1 MAKTINL
8 AEKYSKQ
15 VQERFYEDSYTQSS
29 FATDL
34 DAEFIGVKTVRVYE
48 VDVAPMN
55 DYARSG
61 TSRYGT
67 PKELNDNIYEFQM
80 KKDRSFTYTIDKGNQ
95 AEQMHIKEAGKTLRR
110 QMREVVTP
118 EIDAYRMQVWA
129 KEAGQHVGVAAPT
142 KTTIVEMLMDANV
155 ALDKKHVPKKNRTF
169 YIDISY
175 YKYLK
180 LASEWLGID
189 ALGKKSL
196 AQGVIGTFDGTPVK
210 ALATMPSDV
219 YFVLIY
225 KSAAISPM
233 KLKDYKIH
241 SDVPGISGNLVE
253 GRVMYDAFVKPTMAN
268 GIYVATA
275 TGKVCTTPTVAIA
288 SNVATLTAGSG
299 ETIKYTTDGSDPRF
313 SPTAAEYSSS
323 SKPNVATGET
333 IRAAA
338 VKADMFWSDV
348 AEATATA

>member
-34 DAEFIGVKTVRVYE
+34 DAEFVGVKTVRVYE

-55 DYARSG
+55 DYTRSG

-67 PKELNDNIYEFQM
+67 PKELNDNVYEFQM

-95 AEQMHIKEAGKTLRR
+95 AEQMNIKEAGKTLRR

-118 EIDAYRMQVWA
+118 EIDAYRMKVWA
-129 KEAGQHVGVAAPT
+129 EQAGQHVALTSAPS
-142 KTTIVEMLMDANV
+142 KTTIVEALMDANV

-169 YIDISY
+169 YIDINY

-189 ALGKKSL
+189 ALGQKSL
-196 AQGVIGTFDGTPVK
+196 AQGVIGTFDGVPVK
-210 ALATMPSDV
+210 ALATVPTDV
-219 YFVLIY
+219 YFMLIY
-225 KSAAISPM
+225 KNSAISPM

-268 GIYVATA
+268 GIYVACA
-275 TGKVCTTPTVAIA
+275 AGKVCTTPTISIS
-288 SNVATLTAGSG
+288 SNTITLTAGTG
-299 ETIKYTTDGSDPRF
+299 EAIKYTLDGSDPRF
-313 SPTAAEYSSS
+313 SETAATYSSDSKPTAAAGDT
-323 SKPNVATGET
+323 V
-333 IRAAA
+333 RAAA
-338 VKADMFWSDV
+338 TKTGMFWSDL
-348 AEATATA
+348 AEAKN

>member
-34 DAEFIGVKTVRVYE
+34 DAEFVGVKTVRVYE

-55 DYARSG
+55 DYTRSG

-67 PKELNDNIYEFQM
+67 PKELNDNVYEFQM

-95 AEQMHIKEAGKTLRR
+95 AEQMNIKEAGKTLRR

-118 EIDAYRMQVWA
+118 EIDAYRMKVWA
-129 KEAGQHVGVAAPT
+129 EQAGQHVALTAAPS
-142 KTTIVEMLMDANV
+142 KTTIVEALMDANV

-169 YIDISY
+169 YIDINY

-189 ALGKKSL
+189 ALGQKSL
-196 AQGVIGTFDGTPVK
+196 AQGVIGTFDGVPVK
-210 ALATMPSDV
+210 ALATVPTDV
-219 YFVLIY
+219 YFMLIY
-225 KSAAISPM
+225 KNSAISPM

-241 SDVPGISGNLVE
+241 SNVPGISGNLVE

-268 GIYVATA
+268 GIYVACA
-275 TGKVCTTPTVAIA
+275 AGKVCTTPTISIS
-288 SNVATLTAGSG
+288 SNTITLTAGTG
-299 ETIKYTTDGSDPRF
+299 EAIKYTLDGSDPRF
-313 SPTAAEYSSS
+313 SETAATYSSDSKPTAAAGDT
-323 SKPNVATGET
+323 V
-333 IRAAA
+333 RAAA
-338 VKADMFWSDV
+338 TKTGMFWSDL
-348 AEATATA
+348 AEAKN

>member
-1 MAKTINL
+1 MANTINL

-34 DAEFIGVKTVRVYE
+34 DAEFVGVKTVRVYE

-55 DYARSG
+55 DYTRNG

-67 PKELNDNIYEFQM
+67 PKELNDNVYEFQM

-95 AEQMHIKEAGKTLRR
+95 AEQLNIKEAGKTLRR

-129 KEAGQHVGVAAPT
+129 EQAGQHAAVAVPT
-142 KTTIVEMLMDANV
+142 KTNIVELLMDANV
-155 ALDKKHVPKKNRTF
+155 ALDKLHVPKKNRTF

-175 YKYLK
+175 YKFLK

-189 ALGKKSL
+189 ALGQKSL
-196 AQGVIGTFDGTPVK
+196 AQGVIGTFDGVPVK
-210 ALATMPSDV
+210 ALATMPKNV
-219 YFVLIY
+219 YFMIIY
-225 KSAAISPM
+225 KNAAISPM

-253 GRVMYDAFVKPTMAN
+253 GRVMYDAFVKPTMAG
-268 GIYVATA
+268 GIYVACKSDT
-275 TGKVCTTPTVAIA
+275 VCTTPTIAIA
-288 SNVATLTAGSG
+288 SGSATITGGSG
-299 ETIKYTTDGSDPRF
+299 ETIKYTLDGSDPRF
-313 SPTAAEYSSS
+313 SETAADYSA
-323 SKPNVATGET
+323 KVTVATGET
-333 IRAAA
+333 IRAAG
-338 VKADMFWSDV
+338 VKTGMFWSDV
-348 AEATATA
+348 ASAQG

>member
-34 DAEFIGVKTVRVYE
+34 DAEFVGVKTVRVYE

-55 DYARSG
+55 DYTRSG

-67 PKELNDNIYEFQM
+67 PKELNDNVYEFQM

-95 AEQMHIKEAGKTLRR
+95 AEQMNIKEAGKTLRR

-118 EIDAYRMQVWA
+118 EIDAYRMKVWA
-129 KEAGQHVGVAAPT
+129 EQAGQHVALTAAPS
-142 KTTIVEMLMDANV
+142 KTTIVEALMDANV

-169 YIDISY
+169 YIDINY

-189 ALGKKSL
+189 ALGQKSL
-196 AQGVIGTFDGTPVK
+196 AQGVIGTFDGVPVK
-210 ALATMPSDV
+210 ALATVPTDV
-219 YFVLIY
+219 YFMLIY
-225 KSAAISPM
+225 KNSAISPM

-268 GIYVATA
+268 GIYVACA
-275 TGKVCTTPTVAIA
+275 TGKVCTTPTISIS
-288 SNVATLTAGSG
+288 SNTITLTAGTG
-299 ETIKYTTDGSDPRF
+299 EAIKYTLDGSDPRF
-313 SPTAAEYSSS
+313 SETAATYSSDSKPTAAAGDT
-323 SKPNVATGET
+323 V
-333 IRAAA
+333 RAAA
-338 VKADMFWSDV
+338 TKTGMFWSDL
-348 AEATATA
+348 AEAKN

>member
-34 DAEFIGVKTVRVYE
+34 DAEFVGVKTVRVYE

-55 DYARSG
+55 DYTRSG

-67 PKELNDNIYEFQM
+67 PKELNDNVYEFQM

-95 AEQMHIKEAGKTLRR
+95 AEQMNIKEAGKTLRR

-118 EIDAYRMQVWA
+118 EIDAYRMKVWA
-129 KEAGQHVGVAAPT
+129 EQAGQHVALTAAPS
-142 KTTIVEMLMDANV
+142 KTTIVEALMDANV

-169 YIDISY
+169 YIDINY

-189 ALGKKSL
+189 ALGQKSL
-196 AQGVIGTFDGTPVK
+196 AQGVIGTFDGVPVK
-210 ALATMPSDV
+210 ALATVPTDV
-219 YFVLIY
+219 YFMLIY
-225 KSAAISPM
+225 KNSAISPM

-268 GIYVATA
+268 GIYVACA
-275 TGKVCTTPTVAIA
+275 AGKVCTTPTISIS
-288 SNVATLTAGSG
+288 SNTITLTAGTG
-299 ETIKYTTDGSDPRF
+299 EAIKYTLDGSDPRF
-313 SPTAAEYSSS
+313 SETAATYSSDSKPTAAAGDT
-323 SKPNVATGET
+323 V
-333 IRAAA
+333 RAAA
-338 VKADMFWSDV
+338 TKTGMFWSDL
-348 AEATATA
+348 AEAKN

>member
-34 DAEFIGVKTVRVYE
+34 DAEFVGVKTVRVYE

-55 DYARSG
+55 DYTRSG

-67 PKELNDNIYEFQM
+67 PKELNDNVYEFQM

-95 AEQMHIKEAGKTLRR
+95 AEQMNIKEAGKTLRR

-118 EIDAYRMQVWA
+118 EIDAYRMKVWA
-129 KEAGQHVGVAAPT
+129 EQAGQHVALTAAPS
-142 KTTIVEMLMDANV
+142 KTTIVEALMDANV

-180 LASEWLGID
+180 LAAEWLGID
-189 ALGKKSL
+189 ALGQKSL
-196 AQGVIGTFDGTPVK
+196 AQGVIGTFDGVPVK
-210 ALATMPSDV
+210 ALATVPTDV
-219 YFVLIY
+219 YFMLIY
-225 KSAAISPM
+225 KNSAISPM

-268 GIYVATA
+268 GIYVACA
-275 TGKVCTTPTVAIA
+275 AGKVCTTPAISIS
-288 SNVATLTAGSG
+288 SNTITLTAGTG
-299 ETIKYTTDGSDPRF
+299 EAIKYTLDGSDPRF
-313 SPTAAEYSSS
+313 SETAATYSGDSKPTAAAGDT
-323 SKPNVATGET
+323 V
-333 IRAAA
+333 RAAA
-338 VKADMFWSDV
+338 TKTGMFWSDL
-348 AEATATA
+348 AEAKN

>member
-34 DAEFIGVKTVRVYE
+34 DAEFVGVKTVRVYE

-55 DYARSG
+55 DYTRSG

-67 PKELNDNIYEFQM
+67 PKELNDNMYEFQM

-95 AEQMHIKEAGKTLRR
+95 AEQMNIKEAGKTLRR

-118 EIDAYRMQVWA
+118 EIDAYRMKVWA
-129 KEAGQHVGVAAPT
+129 EQAGQHVALTAAPS
-142 KTTIVEMLMDANV
+142 KTTIVEALMDANV

-180 LASEWLGID
+180 LASEWIGID
-189 ALGKKSL
+189 VLGRKSL
-196 AQGVIGTFDGTPVK
+196 EQGVIGTFDGVPVK
-210 ALATMPSDV
+210 ALATMPTNV
-219 YFVLIY
+219 YFMLIY
-225 KSAAISPM
+225 KNSAISPM

-268 GIYVATA
+268 GIYVAA
-275 TGKVCTTPTVAIA
+275 ETGKVATTPTIAIA
-288 SNVATLTAGSG
+288 SNTLTLTGGSG
-299 ETIKYTTDGSDPRF
+299 ETLIYTTDGSDPRF
-313 SPTAAEYSSS
+313 SETAATYNDS
-323 SKPNVATGET
+323 SKPT
-333 IRAAA
+333 IAAGDLVRAAA
-338 VKADMFWSDV
+338 TKTGMFWSDL
-348 AEATATA
+348 AEKNN

>member
-34 DAEFIGVKTVRVYE
+34 DSEFVGVKTVRVYE

-55 DYARSG
+55 DYTRSG

-67 PKELNDNIYEFQM
+67 PKELNDNVYEFQM

-95 AEQMHIKEAGKTLRR
+95 AEQMNIKEAGKTLRR

-118 EIDAYRMQVWA
+118 EIDAYRMKVWA
-129 KEAGQHVGVAAPT
+129 EQAGQHIALTAAPS
-142 KTTIVEMLMDANV
+142 KTTIVEALMDANV

-189 ALGKKSL
+189 ALGQKSL
-196 AQGVIGTFDGTPVK
+196 AQGVIGTFDGVPVK
-210 ALATMPSDV
+210 ALATMPSNV
-219 YFVLIY
+219 YFMLIY
-225 KSAAISPM
+225 KNSAISPM

-268 GIYVATA
+268 GIYVAAAAGT
-275 TGKVCTTPTVAIA
+275 VCTTPTIALA
-288 SNVATLTAGSG
+288 SNTLTLTGGEG
-299 ETIKYTTDGSDPRF
+299 ETLIYTTDGSDPRF
-313 SPTAAEYSSS
+313 SETAATYSAS
-323 SKPNVATGET
+323 SKPT
-333 IRAAA
+333 ITAGDLVRAAA
-338 VKADMFWSDV
+338 TKTGSFWSDV
-348 AEATATA
+348 AEKNN

>member
-34 DAEFIGVKTVRVYE
+34 DAEFVGVKTVRVYE

-55 DYARSG
+55 DYTRSG

-67 PKELNDNIYEFQM
+67 PKELNDNVYEFQM

-95 AEQMHIKEAGKTLRR
+95 AEQMNIKEAGKTLRR

-118 EIDAYRMQVWA
+118 EIDAYRMKVWA
-129 KEAGQHVGVAAPT
+129 EQAGQHVALTAAPS
-142 KTTIVEMLMDANV
+142 KTTIVEALMDANV

-189 ALGKKSL
+189 ALGQKSL
-196 AQGVIGTFDGTPVK
+196 AQGVIGTFDGVPVK
-210 ALATMPSDV
+210 ALATMPSNV
-219 YFVLIY
+219 YFMLIY
-225 KSAAISPM
+225 KNSAISPM

-268 GIYVATA
+268 GIYVACAASTVA
-275 TGKVCTTPTVAIA
+275 TTPTISIT
-288 SNVATLTAGSG
+288 SNTVTLTAGTG
-299 ETIKYTTDGSDPRF
+299 ETIKYTLDGSDPRF
-313 SPTAAEYSSS
+313 SETAATYSSDSKPTAEAGDT
-323 SKPNVATGET
+323 V
-333 IRAAA
+333 RAAA
-338 VKADMFWSDV
+338 TKTGSFWSDL
-348 AEATATA
+348 AETKN

>member
-34 DAEFIGVKTVRVYE
+34 DAEFVGVKTVRVYE
-48 VDVAPMN
+48 VDTAPMN
-55 DYARSG
+55 DYTRSG

-67 PKELNDNIYEFQM
+67 PKELNDNVYEFQM

-95 AEQMHIKEAGKTLRR
+95 AEQMNIKEAGKTLRR

-118 EIDAYRMQVWA
+118 EIDEYRMKVWA
-129 KEAGQHVGVAAPT
+129 EQAGQHVALAAAPS
-142 KTTIVEMLMDANV
+142 KTTIVEALMDANV

-180 LASEWLGID
+180 LASEWIGID
-189 ALGKKSL
+189 VLGRKSL
-196 AQGVIGTFDGTPVK
+196 EQGVIGTFDGVPVK
-210 ALATMPSDV
+210 ALATMPTNV
-219 YFVLIY
+219 YFMLIY
-225 KSAAISPM
+225 KNSAISPM

-268 GIYVATA
+268 GIYVAA
-275 TGKVCTTPTVAIA
+275 ASGKVATTPTIAIA
-288 SNVATLTAGSG
+288 SNTLTLTGGEG
-299 ETIKYTTDGSDPRF
+299 ETLIYTTDGSDPRF
-313 SPTAAEYSSS
+313 SETAATYSATA
-323 SKPNVATGET
+323 KPTLEAGDTV
-333 IRAAA
+333 RAAA
-338 VKADMFWSDV
+338 KKTGSFWSDL
-348 AEATATA
+348 AESKN

>member
-34 DAEFIGVKTVRVYE
+34 DAEFVGVKTVRVYE
-48 VDVAPMN
+48 VDTAPMN
-55 DYARSG
+55 DYTRSG

-67 PKELNDNIYEFQM
+67 PKELNDNVYEFQM

-95 AEQMHIKEAGKTLRR
+95 AEQMNIKEAGKTLRR

-118 EIDAYRMQVWA
+118 EIDEYRMKVWA
-129 KEAGQHVGVAAPT
+129 EQAGQHVALTAAPS
-142 KTTIVEMLMDANV
+142 KSTIVEALMDANV

-180 LASEWLGID
+180 LASEWIGID
-189 ALGKKSL
+189 VLGRKSL
-196 AQGVIGTFDGTPVK
+196 EQGVIGTFDGVPVK
-210 ALATMPSDV
+210 ALATVPTDV
-219 YFVLIY
+219 YFMLIY
-225 KSAAISPM
+225 KNSAISPM

-268 GIYVATA
+268 GIYVACA
-275 TGKVCTTPTVAIA
+275 AGKVCTTPTISIS
-288 SNVATLTAGSG
+288 SNTITLSAGTG
-299 ETIKYTTDGSDPRF
+299 EAIKYTLDGSDPRF
-313 SPTAAEYSSS
+313 SETAATYSSDSKPTAAAGDT
-323 SKPNVATGET
+323 V
-333 IRAAA
+333 RAAA
-338 VKADMFWSDV
+338 TKTGMFWSDL
-348 AEATATA
+348 AEAKN

>member
-34 DAEFIGVKTVRVYE
+34 DAEFVGVKTVRVYE

-55 DYARSG
+55 DYTRSG

-95 AEQMHIKEAGKTLRR
+95 AEQMNIKEAGKTLRR

-118 EIDAYRMQVWA
+118 EIDAYRMKVWA
-129 KEAGQHVGVAAPT
+129 EQAGQHTALTAAPS
-142 KTTIVEMLMDANV
+142 KTTIVEQLMDANV

-189 ALGKKSL
+189 ALGQKSL
-196 AQGVIGTFDGTPVK
+196 AQGVIGTFDGVPVK
-210 ALATMPSDV
+210 ALATMPSNV
-219 YFVLIY
+219 YFMLIY
-225 KSAAISPM
+225 KNSAISPM

-268 GIYVATA
+268 GIYVACAASTVA
-275 TGKVCTTPTVAIA
+275 TTPTISIT
-288 SNVATLTAGSG
+288 SNTVTLTAGTG
-299 ETIKYTTDGSDPRF
+299 ETIKYTLDGSDPRF
-313 SPTAAEYSSS
+313 SETAATYSGDSKPTAEAGDI
-323 SKPNVATGET
+323 V
-333 IRAAA
+333 RAAA
-338 VKADMFWSDV
+338 TKTGSFWSDL
-348 AEATATA
+348 AEKQN

>member
-34 DAEFIGVKTVRVYE
+34 DAEFVGVKTVRVYE

-55 DYARSG
+55 DYTRSG

-67 PKELNDNIYEFQM
+67 PKELNDNVYEFQM

-95 AEQMHIKEAGKTLRR
+95 AEQMNIKEAGKTLRR

-118 EIDAYRMQVWA
+118 EIDAYRMKVWA
-129 KEAGQHVGVAAPT
+129 EQAGQHVALTAAPS
-142 KTTIVEMLMDANV
+142 KTTIVEALMDANV

-169 YIDISY
+169 YIDINY

-189 ALGKKSL
+189 ALGQKSL
-196 AQGVIGTFDGTPVK
+196 AQGVIGTFDGVPVK
-210 ALATMPSDV
+210 ALATVPTDV
-219 YFVLIY
+219 YFMLIY
-225 KSAAISPM
+225 KNSAISPM

-268 GIYVATA
+268 GIYVACA
-275 TGKVCTTPTVAIA
+275 ASKVCTTPTISIS
-288 SNVATLTAGSG
+288 SNTITLTAGTG
-299 ETIKYTTDGSDPRF
+299 EAIKYTLDGSDPRF
-313 SPTAAEYSSS
+313 SETAATYSSDSKPTAAAGDT
-323 SKPNVATGET
+323 V
-333 IRAAA
+333 RAAA
-338 VKADMFWSDV
+338 TKTGMFWSDL
-348 AEATATA
+348 AEAKN